1 MKENT
6 PIQLADLRRTE
17 FTGVQHFFRSG
28 VHVLEI
34 GGGTGYQASL
44 IASTGASIDSIDV
57 AEPLPGVEIHFPV
70 RTYEGKALPFPD
82 DYFDVVFSSNVLE
95 HIPDL
100 RTTLSEVRRV
110 MKSDGRA
117 IHILPTPAWRT
128 WTSLSHY
135 IHISRRLVE
144 LVSGRRHS
152 QKSAPPA
159 RAGKPVR
166 ARGTWNAIKRV
177 LRDGPH
183 GEYPSAISELWYFSR
198 RRWLKLFQ
206 ETGFE
211 LVEDRPSGIFYTG
224 YGTFPSISIE
234 RRRELAGI
242 LGSATRVFIMR
253 KAS

>member
-1 MKENT
+1 MTENT

-17 FTGVQHFFRSG
+17 FSGVSHFFRPG
-28 VHVLEI
+28 IRVLEI

-44 IASTGASIDSIDV
+44 IASTGAAVDSIDV
-57 AEPLPGVEIHFPV
+57 VEPQPGVEIYFPV
-70 RTYEGKALPFPD
+70 RIYMGKVLPFPD

-100 RTTLSEVRRV
+100 KTTFSEVQRV

-135 IHISRRLVE
+135 IHIARRLMG
-144 LVSGRRHS
+144 LVCGRHCAT
-152 QKSAPPA
+152 KSAPVGSGDP
-159 RAGKPVR
+159 GR
-166 ARGTWNAIKRV
+166 ARGTWGAIKRV

-183 GEYPSAISELWYFSR
+183 GEYPSAVSELWYFSR

-206 ETGFE
+206 KSGFD

-224 YGTFPSISIE
+224 YGVFPSISIE
-234 RRRELAGI
+234 RRRELARI
-242 LGSATRVFIMR
+242 LGSATRVFILR
-253 KAS
+253 KAP

>member
-1 MKENT
+1 MSN
-6 PIQLADLRRTE
+6 LLDVRTE
-17 FTGVQHFFRSG
+17 EFKLVRGFFRPG
-28 VHVLEI
+28 IRVLEI
-34 GGGTGYQASL
+34 GGGTGFQASL
-44 IASTGASIDSIDV
+44 IASTGASVDSIDV

-70 RTYEGKALPFPD
+70 RIYGGKDLPFPD

-100 RTTLSEVRRV
+100 RTTLSEIQRV

-135 IHISRRLVE
+135 IHIARRLVG
-144 LVSGRRHS
+144 LVGHRHHC
-152 QKSAPPA
+152 AGAVPA
-159 RAGKPVR
+159 GTVNPACT
-166 ARGTWNAIKRV
+166 RGAWSAIKRV

-206 ETGFE
+206 RSGFV
-211 LVEDRPSGIFYTG
+211 LVENQSSGIFYTG
-224 YGTFPSISIE
+224 YGVFPSISIE
-234 RRRELAGI
+234 SRREVARI
-242 LGSATRVFIMR
+242 LGSATRVFILR
-253 KAS
+253 KAP